1 VGTFGTLGRH
11 ARAGGGIVVSGGR
24 RDAVRRMQ
32 EKLAAPSSPL
42 DLLLDL
48 REGKTGADHVLE
60 KHDSVDLFAQ
70 YLEFIRKMVEYVDR
84 MEDHK

>member
-1 VGTFGTLGRH
+1 MT
-11 ARAGGGIVVSGGR
+11 
-24 RDAVRRMQ
+24 
-32 EKLAAPSSPL
+32 SSPL

-48 REGKTGADHVLE
+48 REGKTGADHILE
-60 KHDSVDLFAQ
+60 TNDSVDLFAQ

>member
-1 VGTFGTLGRH
+1 VGGFEVTE
-11 ARAGGGIVVSGGR
+11 GR
-24 RDAVRRMQ
+24 RDAVHRMQ
-32 EKLAAPSSPL
+32 EKVGVTSSPL

-48 REGKTGADHVLE
+48 REGKTGADHILE
-60 KHDSVDLFAQ
+60 TNDSVDLFAQ